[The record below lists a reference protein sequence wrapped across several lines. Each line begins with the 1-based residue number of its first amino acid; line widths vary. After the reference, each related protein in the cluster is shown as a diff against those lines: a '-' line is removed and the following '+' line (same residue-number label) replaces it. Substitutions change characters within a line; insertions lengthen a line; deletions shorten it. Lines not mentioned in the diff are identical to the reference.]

1 MLHGGMPRHQVQ
13 QHMHSPLVRLGKQ
26 ALQILVRAVPGRD
39 AVIIRHIVPRV
50 AEGRQEAGIDP
61 QRVAAQPPDI
71 VQLVDDPL
79 KIADTVSIGIKE
91 RLGVNFV
98 KYSVIQPFWH
108 KKGPFLCICGNHTTT
123 QGQCQG

>member
-1 MLHGGMPRHQVQ
+1 MSRHQVQ
-13 QHMHSPLVRLGKQ
+13 QHMHSPLVCFGKQ

-39 AVIIRHIVPRV
+39 AVIIRHIIPRV
-50 AEGRQEAGIDP
+50 AEGRQEAGVDP

-79 KIADTVSIGIKE
+79 KIADTVGIGIKE

-98 KYSVIQPFWH
+98 KYSIIQPFWH
-108 KKGPFLCICGNHTTT
+108 KKDSFLCICGNHTTA
-123 QGQCQG
+123 